1 MCHSFIGDTGG
12 MQDVIRRRTRIGRP
26 AVLAAMGL
34 LLALAAC
41 ALALR
46 ITGSASA
53 DALPG
58 LRRPDPWPP
67 WLVPLDTLVSRV
79 AQLAAV
85 GLLIAATVL
94 LPGEDG
100 ALCPQAWLAAR
111 WAFVAGAVWAV
122 AQALL
127 LPLTTADLL
136 GTAPWSLSAGRI
148 LSTMRDIEVGRALL
162 LIAVLA
168 VASAVAARVSMTR
181 SGALIAL
188 ALALAALIPQAASGH
203 SAASGSHQIA
213 VSSLLIHLA
222 GVVVWAG
229 GLLALILLAPSLP
242 TPMLSNAA
250 RRFSGLA
257 LPAAVLVLVSG
268 MVEALLSLRFSPA
281 DWLRTD
287 YGVLVV
293 LKLVATIV
301 LLGAGAQ
308 HRRKSLGLLAGG
320 QRRGFVRLAVGEC
333 ALLAVTMGLAVALSR
348 TAPPPRRSTETLA
361 DSLLGFPMPAQLT
374 WARVA
379 FDWYPEPLF
388 LLAGLSGI
396 GLYLL
401 GVLRLRRSGVH
412 WPLRRTVPWLLGC
425 FVVIFAMC
433 SGLARYAPVLAW
445 VHMMQHLLLA
455 IYAAPLLVLGAP
467 MTLALRAIKPT
478 SDPSL
483 PGPREILQSA
493 LASRYSRV
501 ITNPFVALTIF
512 AGSMFVV
519 FYSGLYGVMLRSH
532 VAHLAIS
539 AHFLVSGYLF
549 YWVVIGIDPGPHRAS
564 APLRLVLLLISAI
577 AHTVFGVSLMASE
590 APLGGDWFASL
601 GRTWGPSV
609 IEDTQTAGAM
619 AWTFG
624 ELPFAILLGVLMLAW
639 ANDDEREQRRRDRA
653 ATIKGSAEADAI
665 EDYNAMLGRLSERDS
680 ASPR

>member
-1 MCHSFIGDTGG
+1 MIGDTGQ
-12 MQDVIRRRTRIGRP
+12 MQDLIRRRARIERP
-26 AVLAAMGL
+26 AVLAGIGL
-34 LLALAAC
+34 VLALVVC
-41 ALALR
+41 AVALR
-46 ITGSASA
+46 VTGSAA
-53 DALPG
+53 AEALPG
-58 LRRPDPWPP
+58 LRRPNAWPP
-67 WLVPLDTLVSRV
+67 WLVPLDTLISRL

-85 GLLIAATVL
+85 GLLIAAAVL

-100 ALCPQAWLAAR
+100 ALSPQAWLSAR
-111 WAFVAGAVWAV
+111 WACVAATVWAV

-136 GTAPWSLSAGRI
+136 GTAPWSLSASRI
-148 LSTMRDIEVGRALL
+148 LSTMRDIEVGQALL
-162 LIAVLA
+162 LIAGLA
-168 VASAVAARVSMTR
+168 VATAVAARASMRR
-181 SGALIAL
+181 SGAVVAL
-188 ALALAALIPQAASGH
+188 ALALTAIIPQAASGH
-203 SAASGSHQIA
+203 SASTGNHQIA
-213 VSSLLIHLA
+213 VSSLLIHLS

-229 GLLALILLAPSLP
+229 GLLALILLAPTLS
-242 TPMLSNAA
+242 TPMLSAAA
-250 RRFSGLA
+250 RRFSALA
-257 LPAAVLVLVSG
+257 LPAAVLVLASG
-268 MVEALLSLRFSPA
+268 MVEALLSLHFSPA
-281 DWLRTD
+281 NWLSTD

-301 LLGAGAQ
+301 LLAGGAQ
-308 HRRKSLGLLAGG
+308 QRRKSLGILAGG
-320 QRRGFVRLAVGEC
+320 QRRGFVRLAIGEC

-348 TAPPPRRSTETLA
+348 TPPPPRLTSETLA
-361 DSLLGFPMPAQLT
+361 ESLLGFPMPAQLT

-388 LLAGLSGI
+388 LLAGLTGI

-401 GVLRLRRSGVH
+401 GVMRLRRAGVH

-425 FVVIFAMC
+425 VVVIFAMC

-467 MTLALRAIKPT
+467 MTLALRTIKPAA
-478 SDPSL
+478 DPAL
-483 PGPREILQSA
+483 PGPREILQAA
-493 LASRYSRV
+493 LSSRYSRI

-532 VAHLAIS
+532 VGHLVIS
-539 AHFLVSGYLF
+539 AHFLLSGYLF
-549 YWVVIGIDPGPHRAS
+549 YWVVIGLDPGPHRAG
-564 APLRLVLLLISAI
+564 APMRLVLLLISAV

-609 IEDTQTAGAM
+609 VDDTQTAGAI

-624 ELPFAILLGVLMLAW
+624 ELPFVVIMGVLMMTW

-665 EDYNAMLGRLSERDS
+665 DDYNAMLARLSERDS